1 MNKFL
6 LSLLIIM
13 AATGMARADIASTK
27 YVDENALTAG
37 DNVQIADGIIS
48 VQTCDMGYSNL
59 DDATCQL
66 YDSTPVSMSA
76 FYDALQY
83 VLPYEYFQ
91 DPENMSNWEIAADMY
106 GGNIYFNIED
116 LVGFTGLAGNSIN
129 DGNGGYTPMD
139 GMSLYERT
147 VYINDELDKK
157 QPLIN
162 GYERCYVDEDGY
174 DTCDT
179 VGGSIVT
186 NAIVTANQ
194 DGKLKAVR
202 ISDSGTGQF
211 VTDIAVSDDGAVTL
225 TRDNAP
231 ETTVDT
237 ALNINSTN
245 PVQNKVVTSALNSK
259 QNKIPAVVSDEE
271 DGADVSGFV
280 VIEPDGVVKGVPVQ
294 LDSSCDG
301 EDGTVCYVSGIG
313 LGADDGTADKVAVHE
328 SQIKF
333 GNGLVVDS
341 SEESDN
347 TVVTV
352 VSASATTAGVAEW
365 GTVPAGSATST
376 TSAKIWIE

>member
-48 VQTCDMGYSNL
+48 VQTCDMGYDSL
-59 DDATCQL
+59 DNATCQL

-91 DPENMSNWEIAADMY
+91 DPANMGNWESTAGMY

-116 LVGFTGLAGNSIN
+116 LVSFTGLPGNSIN
-129 DGNGGYTPMD
+129 DETPMD

-162 GYERCYVDEDGY
+162 GYERCYIDEGGY

-211 VTDIAVSDDGAVTL
+211 VTDIAVTDDGAVTL
-225 TRDNAP
+225 TRANAP
-231 ETTVDT
+231 ETTVDS
-237 ALNINSTN
+237 ALSTTSTN

-313 LGADDGTADKVAVHE
+313 VGADDGTADKVAVYE

-333 GNGLVVDS
+333 GNGLVVDFT
-341 SEESDN
+341 EESDDP
-347 TVVTV
+347 VVTV
-352 VSASATTAGVAEW
+352 VSANATIAGVATW
-365 GTVPAGSATST
+365 GTIPAGSATST